1 MPCVKG
7 WSKKGLLVHYLT
19 DFKTGTMKIKTTL
32 FLIAVTLF
40 TIGVT
45 AQAKKPTLMVVPSDA
60 WCITNGYYLM
70 FNDQGNTIK
79 IPDYKRVFQE
89 NTEVLQVISQ
99 INGMMAERDF
109 PLKNMESVIR
119 SLEMDSAEDA
129 MRTSKNTGSDVSE
142 SPIDALKKVA
152 KADII
157 IQLTWTL
164 NKVGPKKSV
173 NFNLQGLDAY
183 TNKQVATATG
193 TGEPSFAA
201 ELPVLLS
208 EAVIAHIDN
217 FTATLQDH
225 FEDMFKNGREIVVR
239 IQTWED
245 WDNDLETEYNG
256 EELGYII
263 EDWLADNTVAGRFS
277 TTDMTASMAL
287 FEQVRI
293 PLYTESGR
301 PTDARR
307 YLRDLS
313 KFLKNSPYAV
323 PNKLVMRGLGRATL
337 ILGGK

>member
-1 MPCVKG
+1 
-7 WSKKGLLVHYLT
+7 
-19 DFKTGTMKIKTTL
+19 MKNTIK
-32 FLIAVTLF
+32 F
-40 TIGVT
+40 TILALIFAFGFF
-45 AQAKKPTLMVVPSDA
+45 AYSQAKKPTLMVVPSDA
-60 WCITNGYYLM
+60 WCITNGYFLT
-70 FNDQGNTIK
+70 FDDQGTVIK

-99 INGMMAERDF
+99 INGMMAEREF

-119 SLEMDSAEDA
+119 SLEMDSAEDN
-129 MRTSKNTGSDVSE
+129 MRSSTGTGSNINE

-164 NKVGPKKSV
+164 NRMGPKKSV

-193 TGEPSFAA
+193 TGEPSFSA

-225 FEDMFKNGREIVVR
+225 FDDMFKNGREIIVR

-245 WDNDLETEYNG
+245 WSENLESEFNG

-263 EDWLADNTVAGRFS
+263 EDWIADNTVQGRFS
-277 TTDMTASMAL
+277 TTDMTESMAL
-287 FEQVRI
+287 FEQVSI
-293 PLYTESGR
+293 PIYNSSGR
-301 PTDARR
+301 PIDARR

-313 KFLKNSPYAV
+313 KFLKNPPYGI
-323 PNKLVMRGLGRATL
+323 PNKLVMRGLGRATI

>member
-1 MPCVKG
+1 MR
-7 WSKKGLLVHYLT
+7 SKLNYITILLILAFSNVGYS
-19 DFKTGTMKIKTTL
+19 
-32 FLIAVTLF
+32 
-40 TIGVT
+40 
-45 AQAKKPTLMVVPSDA
+45 QAKKPTLMVVPSDA
-60 WCITNGYYLM
+60 WCIKNGYYLT
-70 FNDQGNTIK
+70 FDDQGTSVK

-119 SLEMDSAEDA
+119 SLQMDSAEDA
-129 MRTSKNTGSDVSE
+129 MRASSYSGSDINE

-164 NKVGPKKSV
+164 NRVGPKKSV

-183 TNKQVATATG
+183 TNKQIATATG
-193 TGEPSFAA
+193 TGNPSFSA

-225 FEDMFKNGREIVVR
+225 FDDMFKNGREIIVR
-239 IQTWED
+239 IQTWQD
-245 WDNDLETEYNG
+245 WNEDLESEFNG

-263 EDWLADNTVAGRFS
+263 EDWLADNTVQGRFS
-277 TTDMTASMAL
+277 TTDMTESMAL

-293 PLYTESGR
+293 PLYNDSGR
-301 PTDARR
+301 AIDARR
-307 YLRDLS
+307 YLRNLS
-313 KFLKNSPYAV
+313 KYLKASPYNI
-323 PNKLVMRGLGRATL
+323 PNKLVMKGLGRATL

>member
-1 MPCVKG
+1 MINRLKIY
-7 WSKKGLLVHYLT
+7 LLL
-19 DFKTGTMKIKTTL
+19 
-32 FLIAVTLF
+32 AVLCTSLM
-40 TIGVT
+40 
-45 AQAKKPTLMVVPSDA
+45 ASSQAKKPTLMVVPSDA
-60 WCITNGYYLM
+60 WCIKNGYVM
-70 FNDQGNTIK
+70 TFDDQGTMVR

-89 NTEVLQVISQ
+89 NTEALQVISQ
-99 INGMMAERDF
+99 INGMMAERGF
-109 PLKNMESVIR
+109 PLKNMESVIKT
-119 SLEMDSAEDA
+119 LQMDSAEDA
-129 MRTSKNTGSDVSE
+129 MRSSRSSGSNVAE

-164 NKVGPKKSV
+164 NRMGPKKSV

-193 TGEPSFAA
+193 TGEPSFSA

-225 FEDMFKNGREIVVR
+225 FDDMFVNGREIIVR

-245 WDNDLETEYNG
+245 WEDDLESEFNG

-277 TTDMTASMAL
+277 TTDMTESMAL

-293 PLYTESGR
+293 PVYNTSGR
-301 PTDARR
+301 AIDARR

-313 KFLKNSPYAV
+313 KYLSGPPYNI
-323 PNKLVMRGLGRATL
+323 PNKLVMKGLGRATL
-337 ILGGK
+337 ILGSK